1 MIAEISMVFD
11 VALAALLAVMIFYS
25 VRLNKRIAMLR
36 DGEGELQQ
44 MIAQF
49 SESSLV
55 AQESARKLKAAGT
68 EAEFGVKAAVAKGM
82 ALRND
87 LEMMLDQAEL
97 LVDRLDD
104 DRYRVTSAPAAARPA
119 AQSNVPTSVPS
130 NTRANNA
137 PAGQPS
143 DWDSDSATP
152 DRSMIEREIAARA
165 PQSSRNGPAPVGQTN
180 VRDTNVKPFSPPI
193 RSADEVVR
201 AETGRA
207 APRGNNPGS
216 ENLEPRTEAERHL
229 LDAIRAAKQGVA

>member
-1 MIAEISMVFD
+1 MMIAELSTLFD
-11 VALAALLAVMIFYS
+11 VALAGLLAVMIFYA
-25 VRLNKRIAMLR
+25 VMLNKRIAMLR

-104 DRYRVTSAPAAARPA
+104 DRYRVTSAPAAA
-119 AQSNVPTSVPS
+119 PS
-130 NTRANNA
+130 ASPSNNA
-137 PAGQPS
+137 PDLRTNIASARPPS
-143 DWDSDSATP
+143 DWDADRAP
-152 DRSMIEREIAARA
+152 LDRSAIEREMAARDPRPA
-165 PQSSRNGPAPVGQTN
+165 GKGPAPVGQTN

-201 AETGRA
+201 AESDHA
-207 APRGNNPGS
+207 APRGNAQGS
-216 ENLEPRTEAERHL
+216 EQLEPRTEAERHL

>member
-1 MIAEISMVFD
+1 MIADLSTVFD
-11 VALAALLAVMIFYS
+11 VALAGLLAVMIFYA

-104 DRYRVTSAPAAARPA
+104 DRYRVTSAPAAMPPA
-119 AQSNVPTSVPS
+119 APTSHAPTQAS
-130 NTRANNA
+130 EMRPNSM

-143 DWDSDSATP
+143 DWDSDNTP
-152 DRSMIEREIAARA
+152 LDRTTIEREMAARA
-165 PQSSRNGPAPVGQTN
+165 PMAARKGPAPVGQTN

-201 AETGRA
+201 AETDRA
-207 APRGNNPGS
+207 APRGNTPRA
-216 ENLEPRTEAERHL
+216 EQLEPRTEAERHL
-229 LDAIRAAKQGVA
+229 LDAIRAAKQGVV